1 MWKMTMAIIAVLL
14 LTTAAISETI
24 YCGPAGGEPANKYPI
39 DTKARARAA
48 LSYAWW
54 ANNPQ
59 GIKDCVCE
67 HYPDFPSCKK
77 RKK

>member
-1 MWKMTMAIIAVLL
+1 MLIS
-14 LTTAAISETI
+14 TTASANEII
-24 YCGPAGGEPANKYPI
+24 YCGPAGGEGEYKYPI
-39 DTKARARAA
+39 DTRAKARAA

-54 ANNPQ
+54 AKNPQ

-77 RKK
+77 KDK